1 MATVFSSW
9 SEYVARWYS
18 ELDQMII
25 SSSVSSVSFV
35 STVSSVSSMP
45 LIPSS
50 SLSVNDHQNLWKVF
64 LDGIQTL
71 CEIIGGQIKT
81 CSTPFHPTTTQVV
94 QQCQFL
100 QLIKIFGIIIDWLLD
115 FGIKNATKFSVDSR
129 IPVNFNN
136 ILANS
141 DDKNTV
147 SKINNVDIYKLIRR
161 VVSQFVCEELFGEE
175 ILLQHHHNV
184 DSDIK
189 NMCTIWWIR
198 YFYENPWNDGNNRIR
213 WNGEC
218 LHSLTH
224 LLEVVSIM
232 LEILGSKIPR
242 LNQEIS
248 RNDLNEKILEN
259 LTILCD
265 LLVKLDRFIIRALDE
280 VVIPVVMVH
289 LDLQT
294 TNKPTKYVVINDPI
308 ILESL
313 IMLTKLFNIPSALH
327 VNAIDKKSDDNC
339 WKKLYAKK
347 LVVSGFMDIAL
358 HQKHQQSTFSQFNT
372 FTSTIRN
379 VSDLF
384 LISLIRTLAGFQEV
398 TSEQAVVNRQG
409 NLIPDYAA
417 FKILPSNLQDVLAM
431 LASDPT
437 KETTALKQQLDR
449 VALAIFFVCFTCN
462 DQMLK
467 KSTELSASL
476 VYQALTRFITKY
488 FSLDFLHGVSMIH
501 FLYLYIISETEYN
514 NSSEF
519 KPHTYSK
526 IISSL
531 QSTLVIQPN
540 DVTDKS
546 EISFIENIFFNYDSV
561 FMPWVWKVCEG
572 SWSLKEFGSNL
583 MIRWLFLKFKDFQ
596 PLDISFVINGN
607 FCFNVNPK
615 TRNLLKIGN
624 LLFKNSFAVQ
634 ILLLIFSSLRTYNNK
649 QNNENNDMTKLFH
662 IISSMF
668 ICIISFNH
676 NYEIN
681 EVDNNEIENKKLLF
695 QNFAKFWTEILKLFG
710 VPGIIE
716 NVPTDWWPTINIIVL
731 ILGYHF
737 DPVET
742 LIGVTNLSG
751 VLDHVLK
758 ILQNINEINKLD
770 TDNCRDEIITKTTR
784 LTFII
789 HFLTI
794 FSCIQN
800 EIVMLE
806 IRQHPML
813 LEALRQ
819 WALSSNQNINYDPNK
834 FIENKPSSAVLAI
847 VDIEVKSS
855 IMGLLSLTIPSVEE
869 SNSVSN
875 DCTKQEF
882 VLFPTVNELDDI
894 MNMFR
899 REPSL
904 FVGHI
909 CSIISTGFRP
919 LASAEF
925 KQKTRLIYI
934 NIWNIFREFI
944 VSEIDNQFTWFMLSP
959 IANAFEIMFKQSDA
973 DLGHYLI
980 ENKWNLFML
989 KTIVRYVQCHYTNS
1003 INDTKFEPNICS
1015 KYCSHFML
1023 RTHLL
1028 RGIMCITQYFTS
1040 IQPSWIKEIFSE
1052 NFIDFFIS
1060 LVKSMIEMSNID
1072 IILFEMLLRI
1082 LHNLHKVSLLSES
1095 QKTLLHSLFT
1105 TQLFDQMDQE
1115 QFPTDKNYYNYNA
1128 FEQNFLMAKPHT
1140 NYQFTVVS
1148 LCGHHTNNNNNILNN
1163 CKELIK
1169 EISM

>member
-1 MATVFSSW
+1 MF
-9 SEYVARWYS
+9 
-18 ELDQMII
+18 
-25 SSSVSSVSFV
+25 
-35 STVSSVSSMP
+35 STVNPQHKPFIS
-45 LIPSS
+45 IF
-50 SLSVNDHQNLWKVF
+50 QF
-64 LDGIQTL
+64 LKLL
-71 CEIIGGQIKT
+71 CESNCQIKT

-100 QLIKIFGIIIDWLLD
+100 QFIKIFGIIIDWLLE
-115 FGIKNATKFSVDSR
+115 FGIKNATKFSIDSR
-129 IPVNFNN
+129 IPVNFN
-136 ILANS
+136 
-141 DDKNTV
+141 KNTV
-147 SKINNVDIYKLIRR
+147 SEINNVDIYKLIRR
-161 VVSQFVCEELFGEE
+161 VVSQFICEELIGEE

-184 DSDIK
+184 DSNIK
-189 NMCTIWWIR
+189 NICTIWWIR
-198 YFYENPWNDGNNRIR
+198 YFYENPWNNGNNRIR

-248 RNDLNEKILEN
+248 RNDLNEKILKN
-259 LTILCD
+259 LIILYD

-294 TNKPTKYVVINDPI
+294 TNKPTKYVIINDPI

-327 VNAIDKKSDDNC
+327 VNKKSDDNC

-358 HQKHQQSTFSQFNT
+358 HQKHQQSTFSQLNT

-384 LISLIRTLAGFQEV
+384 LIALIRSLAGFQEV
-398 TSEQAVVNRQG
+398 ACERAVVNRQG

-449 VALAIFFVCFTCN
+449 IALAIFFVCFTCD

-501 FLYLYIISETEYN
+501 FLYLYIISETECN

-583 MIRWLFLKFKDFQ
+583 MIRWLFLKFQDFQ
-596 PLDISFVINGN
+596 PLDIFFVINGN

-634 ILLLIFSSLRTYNNK
+634 ILLI
-649 QNNENNDMTKLFH
+649 NEIDKH
-662 IISSMF
+662 II
-668 ICIISFNH
+668 
-676 NYEIN
+676 E
-681 EVDNNEIENKKLLF
+681 DKKLLF

-710 VPGIIE
+710 APGIIE
-716 NVPTDWWPTINIIVL
+716 NVPADWWPTINIIVL

-751 VLDHVLK
+751 
-758 ILQNINEINKLD
+758 D

-919 LASAEF
+919 LTSGEF

-934 NIWNIFREFI
+934 NIWNIFRDFI

-973 DLGHYLI
+973 DL
-980 ENKWNLFML
+980 
-989 KTIVRYVQCHYTNS
+989 
-1003 INDTKFEPNICS
+1003 
-1015 KYCSHFML
+1015 
-1023 RTHLL
+1023 
-1028 RGIMCITQYFTS
+1028 
-1040 IQPSWIKEIFSE
+1040 
-1052 NFIDFFIS
+1052 
-1060 LVKSMIEMSNID
+1060 
-1072 IILFEMLLRI
+1072 
-1082 LHNLHKVSLLSES
+1082 
-1095 QKTLLHSLFT
+1095 
-1105 TQLFDQMDQE
+1105 
-1115 QFPTDKNYYNYNA
+1115 
-1128 FEQNFLMAKPHT
+1128 
-1140 NYQFTVVS
+1140 
-1148 LCGHHTNNNNNILNN
+1148 
-1163 CKELIK
+1163 
-1169 EISM
+1169 